1 MSALINIGL
10 GLGISW
16 LFGGA
21 GLFIGILL
29 FSIAFPTLFK
39 VLWYL
44 IMFPAYV
51 AAFAFAGWIF
61 LPMLGI
67 GGWNS
72 DFFCT
77 LCIPS
82 VLPAIWAC
90 SPAGVGPGSTYVD

>member
-1 MSALINIGL
+1 MSALVNIL
-10 GLGISW
+10 AGLGISA
-16 LFGGA
+16 LFGG
-21 GLFIGILL
+21 GWLFVGFMI
-29 FSIAFPTLFK
+29 FAFFFPKLFK

-44 IMFPAYV
+44 IMFPAYI
-51 AAFAFAGWIF
+51 AAFALAGWIF